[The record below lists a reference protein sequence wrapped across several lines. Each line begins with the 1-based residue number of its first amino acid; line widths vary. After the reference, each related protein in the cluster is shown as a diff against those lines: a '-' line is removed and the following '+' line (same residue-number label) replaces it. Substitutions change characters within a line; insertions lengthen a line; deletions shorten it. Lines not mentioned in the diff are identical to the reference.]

1 MSLAHRCDL
10 EWNFHIKEQVPPQ
23 LVLHREPQG
32 SPLVAQMAHLD
43 NPTTHLNKN
52 FPLTKPCTYPSIPC
66 ALTIT
71 LLARRGRAGLTILIS
86 QRRKPRLRG
95 GKGIGPRARWELE
108 AEPRVGCWR
117 AMRCFTLL
125 PVGFAHSSRPG
136 PGPAPHTLGGVV
148 PTHRCA
154 AHQPCSAS
162 SRQPL

>member
-1 MSLAHRCDL
+1 M
-10 EWNFHIKEQVPPQ
+10 
-23 LVLHREPQG
+23 
-32 SPLVAQMAHLD
+32 AQMAHLD

-125 PVGFAHSSRPG
+125 PVGFAHSSRPAPG
-136 PGPAPHTLGGVV
+136 PGPTYPRRCGANTPLCRTPAVLSIQQAATLI
-148 PTHRCA
+148 C
-154 AHQPCSAS
+154 C
-162 SRQPL
+162 